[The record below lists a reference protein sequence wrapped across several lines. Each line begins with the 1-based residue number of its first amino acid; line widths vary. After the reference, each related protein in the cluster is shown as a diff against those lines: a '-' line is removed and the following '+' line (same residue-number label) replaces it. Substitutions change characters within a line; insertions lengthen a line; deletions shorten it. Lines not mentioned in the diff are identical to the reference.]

1 VADNLPV
8 RDDGGRFP
16 KGTSGNPAGRPPG
29 RRNEIRAIQE
39 ELELAVR
46 SHAKPEKIKKV
57 VEKVFNKAI
66 NGNMAAAKLVFD
78 YFLSKVTPTE
88 EQAGGTGSI
97 RVVIENATFKVQQ
110 GQQPIPVV
118 IDGTFEETMS
128 TGADASKQKTGADAS
143 GGNIVNKGPT
153 NHTLYQPPNFQGKSG
168 QPDNQSTS
176 RPKGST

>member
-16 KGTSGNPAGRPPG
+16 KGVSGNPAGRPKG
-29 RRNEIRAIQE
+29 ARNQIREIQD

-46 SHAKPEKIKKV
+46 QHAKPEKIKKV

-78 YFLSKVTPTE
+78 FFLSKVAPATESEDPTG
-88 EQAGGTGSI
+88 QI

-110 GQQPIPVV
+110 EKALDAQYVEVTQ
-118 IDGTFEETMS
+118 MS

-143 GGNIVNKGPT
+143 GGNIVGKGPT
-153 NHTLYQPPNFQGKSG
+153 NQTLHQPPNFMGKSG
-168 QPDNQSTS
+168 QADNQSVS
-176 RPKGST
+176 RPKGTA